1 MDGEIYKRKEDRME
15 GYAGFLAKPMD
26 FNFLKG
32 VSLMYFYICSQHL
45 MRYSEI
51 ICVLLRKSKNL
62 EKKLNPL

>member
-1 MDGEIYKRKEDRME
+1 ME

-51 ICVLLRKSKNL
+51 ICVLLRKRKNL